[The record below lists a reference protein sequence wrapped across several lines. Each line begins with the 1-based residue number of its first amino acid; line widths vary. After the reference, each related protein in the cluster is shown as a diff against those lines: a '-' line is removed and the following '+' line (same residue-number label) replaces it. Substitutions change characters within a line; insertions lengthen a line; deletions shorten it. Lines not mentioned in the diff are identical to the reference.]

1 MGSHSQKWLDHLLTG
16 SVTEKVLNHI
26 ADAHGGKLSD
36 SRYGKRMSGEGNM
49 VMSIRQMFKMA
60 VKKHLSGRKRMEYD
74 LTIFRRPGEV
84 KQMELF

>member
-1 MGSHSQKWLDHLLTG
+1 MHQ
-16 SVTEKVLNHI
+16 I
-26 ADAHGGKLSD
+26 ADAHGGQLSD

-49 VMSIRQMFKMA
+49 VMSIQQMFKMA

-74 LTIFRRPGEV
+74 LTAFRRPGEV